1 MFKLY
6 RRKENKKHPN
16 PIYWV
21 NLRFALP
28 DGTSR
33 RERVSSKCT
42 DRRAAEEW
50 ARLYEAQR
58 FAAIVRGA
66 RDADTPTEKRTL
78 EDALALMAEHTAS
91 RVALHGKRGGMSP
104 ATASFYALH
113 LGHFARVWGLD
124 TPLAEITTG
133 RARTYVQKRL
143 TEPGNRAGE
152 TVSLHTVTKE
162 LGALRIVL
170 KLAAEQGWYPHDP
183 RAIVPS
189 GISAEYTPGD
199 RTLTVKELDALKT
212 HMDPARWAVIA
223 FACAT
228 GAEASALARAE
239 RADIDLAHAFVI
251 VRGSKNA
258 RRANR
263 PVPIVLPLARKLLR
277 EVLDAT
283 QDAAPSATSLLFPRL
298 HTQNLR
304 RAVILAST
312 RAKIPPSSPNDWRRT
327 FATWHADARISLDT
341 LRHAM
346 GHASSRMLERVYDK
360 PTPDDIAK
368 RMRREMKGRR

>member
-6 RRKENKKHPN
+6 RRKDHGALN

-21 NLRFALP
+21 NLRFNLP

-58 FAAIVRGA
+58 FAAILRGE
-66 RDADTPTEKRTL
+66 RDANTPAEKRTL
-78 EDALALMAEHTAS
+78 GDAFELMAEHTAS
-91 RVALHGKRGGMSP
+91 RVALAGKRGGMSP

-133 RARTYVQKRL
+133 KARTYVQKRL

-152 TVSLHTVTKE
+152 TVSLHTVVKE
-162 LGALRIVL
+162 LGSLRIVL
-170 KLAAEQGWYPHDP
+170 KLAAEQNWYPHDP

-189 GISAEYTPGD
+189 GISAEYTPGE
-199 RTLTVKELDALKT
+199 RTLTAKELERLRK
-212 HMDPARWAVIA
+212 HLDPARWAVVA

-228 GAEASALARAE
+228 GAEASALPRAL
-239 RADIDLAHAFVI
+239 RADIDLRRSVVT
-251 VRGSKNA
+251 VRGSKNERREA
-258 RRANR
+258 RSV
-263 PVPIVLPLARKLLR
+263 PVVLPRARELLR
-277 EVLDAT
+277 AVLDAT
-283 QDAAPSATSLLFPRL
+283 DRTATGDAPLFPASAL
-298 HTQNLR
+298 SNLR

-312 RAKIPPSSPNDWRRT
+312 RAKIAPSSPNDWRRT
-327 FATWHADARISLDT
+327 FATWHADAGISLDT

-346 GHASSRMLERVYDK
+346 GHASSKMLERVYDK
-360 PTPDDIAK
+360 PQDLGA
-368 RMRREMKGRR
+368 RMRRELKGKR

>member
-21 NLRFALP
+21 NLRLVLP

-58 FAAIVRGA
+58 FAALVRGA
-66 RDADTPTEKRTL
+66 RDTTTPAEKRTL
-78 EDALALMAEHTAS
+78 GDAFELMAEHAAS
-91 RVALHGKRGGMSP
+91 RVALHGKKGGMSP

-113 LGHFARVWGLD
+113 LGHFGRHWGRDLA
-124 TPLAEITTG
+124 LAEITTG
-133 RARTYVQKRL
+133 KARQYVQARL
-143 TEPGNRAGE
+143 KEPGNRAGE
-152 TVSLHTVTKE
+152 TVSLHTVMKE
-162 LGALRIVL
+162 LGALRIIL

-189 GISAEYTPGD
+189 GISAEYTPRD
-199 RTLTVKELDALKT
+199 RVLTVKELDTLKA
-212 HMDPARWAVIA
+212 HLAPDRWAVVA

-228 GAEASALARAE
+228 GAEASALSRAL
-239 RADIDLAHAFVI
+239 RTDIDLKRGIVT
-251 VRGSKNA
+251 VRGSKNE
-258 RRANR
+258 RRAHR
-263 PVPIVLPLARKLLR
+263 TVPVVLPLARKLLR

-283 QDAAPSATSLLFPRL
+283 GDDTHFLFAPSSLS
-298 HTQNLR
+298 NLR
-304 RAVILAST
+304 RAVILASQ
-312 RAKIPPSSPNDWRRT
+312 RAGIDPSSPNDWRRT
-327 FATWHADARISLDT
+327 FATWHADKGISLDT
-341 LRHAM
+341 LKHAM
-346 GHASSRMLERVYDK
+346 GHATSKMLERVYDK
-360 PTPDDIAK
+360 PQDIAA

>member
-1 MFKLY
+1 MFNLY
-6 RRKENKKHPN
+6 RRKDKGRPN

-21 NLRFALP
+21 NLRFNLP
-28 DGTSR
+28 NGTTH

-50 ARLYEAQR
+50 ARLYEAER
-58 FAAIVRGA
+58 FAALVRGA
-66 RDADTPTEKRTL
+66 RDTTTPPEKRTL
-78 EDALALMAEHTAS
+78 ADAFELMAEHTAS

-133 RARTYVQKRL
+133 KARTYVQTRL

-152 TVSLHTVTKE
+152 TVSLHTITKE

-183 RAIVPS
+183 RAIVPT
-189 GISAEYTPGD
+189 GVSAEYTPGD
-199 RTLTVKELDALKT
+199 RTLTPKELDKLKK
-212 HMDPARWAVIA
+212 HLDPARWAVVA

-228 GAEASALARAE
+228 GAEASALPRAL
-239 RADIDLAHAFVI
+239 RSDIHLTQNYVI
-251 VRGSKNA
+251 VRGSKNEKREGRTVPVVLPVA
-258 RRANR
+258 RR
-263 PVPIVLPLARKLLR
+263 LLR

-283 QDAAPSATSLLFPRL
+283 QDAAPAATSLLFPRL

-304 RAVILAST
+304 RAVILASQ
-312 RAKIPPSSPNDWRRT
+312 RAKIAPSSPNDWRRT
-327 FATWHADARISLDT
+327 FATWHADAGISLDT

-346 GHASSRMLERVYDK
+346 GHASSKMLQRVYDK
-360 PTPDDIAK
+360 PQDIGA
-368 RMRREMKGRR
+368 RMRREMKGQR